1 MSTMTGAWKRIIAV
15 FKARNL
21 EFFRD
26 KGSLS
31 WSLIMPIVIIV
42 AISAAF
48 NGDGKAQYKVG
59 VMNALP
65 TDNSV
70 QALGTSDSIET
81 ANRSLNQAMAEHN
94 KTQEKQH
101 FFNLKYV
108 EFVVYNDLSEA
119 QNRVQRHGVDLLVDW
134 QNRQYWVNQTS
145 PKGYVVEQ
153 LLLGQGEPY
162 QREVLTGKEV
172 RYIDWLIPGILGM
185 NIMFGSLMGASYV
198 IVRYRKNAV
207 LKRLKA
213 TPLTATEFM
222 VAQVLSRL
230 FIVVTMAAIV
240 FALCNW
246 VFDFYMVGS
255 YFTLLV
261 VAASGALCLIALGLL
276 ISCRSQSEEL
286 VSGVSNLTTWPMMLL
301 SGVWFSLEGASE
313 FIIGLS
319 KIFPLTHMLSAAR
332 AVMTDGATIADL
344 RFELGLLLGLG
355 ALFIA
360 LAGMMF
366 KWEGEAR

>member
-1 MSTMTGAWKRIIAV
+1 MSSLTGKWKRIFAV

-26 KGSLS
+26 KGSLG
-31 WSLIMPIVIIV
+31 WSLIMPIIIIV

-59 VMNALP
+59 VMHALP
-65 TDNSV
+65 TDGDVSKV
-70 QALGTSDSIET
+70 F
-81 ANRSLNQAMAEHN
+81 EH
-94 KTQEKQH
+94 TEKIINMGQGVEGGSSAQNH
-101 FFNLKYV
+101 QNFFDLRYV
-108 EFVVYNDLSEA
+108 EFVVYDDLEKA
-119 QNRVQRHGVDLLVDW
+119 HAKIQRHGIDLLVDW

-145 PKGYVVEQ
+145 PQGYVVEQ
-153 LLLGQGEPY
+153 LLLGQGEDY
-162 QREVLTGKEV
+162 QREVLTGREV

-222 VAQVLSRL
+222 IAQVFSRL

-240 FALCNW
+240 FALCNL

-255 YFTLLV
+255 YFTLLI
-261 VAASGALCLIALGLL
+261 VAASGGLCLIALGLL

-286 VSGVSNLTTWPMMLL
+286 VAGVSNLTTWPMMLL
-301 SGVWFSLEGASE
+301 SGVWFSLEGASD
-313 FIIGLS
+313 FVIALAQ
-319 KIFPLTHMLSAAR
+319 IFPLTHMLNAAR
-332 AVMTDGATIADL
+332 AVMTDGATLADL
-344 RFELGLLLGLG
+344 QFELGLLLGLSGLFIGLAG
-355 ALFIA
+355 AL
-360 LAGMMF
+360 F